1 MLKCALAGV
10 IVASLS
16 ACYTTAV
23 TTSARS
29 GPEYSD
35 KQWFLFYGA
44 ARVGSPAGGEC
55 GSSGVAWAESKQ
67 SFSDHLITF
76 GITTAAGLAIG
87 SNCESD
93 AACYAQAFSMG
104 GVVASLLQTR
114 TVSYGCRIDD
124 YPSAP
129 ARRPVATPV
138 RPAKA
143 APQETER
150 PATDRE
156 SEGST
161 AEEAPR
167 PVPAA
172 KKATAPAKALPA
184 TAQPSKKLSD
194 ESCFESDFC
203 QKYGRCASD
212 GTRCVA
218 PNDAACKLSL
228 MCQVMGKCVARAGE
242 CVKP

>member
-1 MLKCALAGV
+1 MIKWAAILLLVTALP
-10 IVASLS
+10 
-16 ACYTTAV
+16 ACYSTAIA
-23 TTSARS
+23 TSAHS

-44 ARVGSPAGGEC
+44 ARLGSPAGGEC
-55 GSSGVAWAESKQ
+55 GSSGLAWAESKQ
-67 SFSDHLITF
+67 SFSDHLITL

-114 TVSYGCRIDD
+114 TVTYGCRVDD
-124 YPSAP
+124 YPSSP
-129 ARRPVATPV
+129 ARRPVPAPA

-143 APQETER
+143 APVETER
-150 PATDRE
+150 PATDRG
-156 SEGST
+156 SEDST
-161 AEEAPR
+161 AEEVPR

-172 KKATAPAKALPA
+172 KKAAAPAKAVPGA
-184 TAQPSKKLSD
+184 AQPSKKLSD